1 MLSSGT
7 GGLTVSRRTQR
18 LNDLLREELGQLLLH
33 QVRDPRLSGVI
44 TVTSVE
50 VASDLSLARVFISA
64 LGGQEEKAEAMKGIT
79 SASGFLRRELAHR
92 LSLRRMPRLEFY
104 RDDSI
109 QEGVETLSLINRVR
123 GEAPSVAD

>member
-1 MLSSGT
+1 
-7 GGLTVSRRTQR
+7 VSRRTQR

-50 VASDLSLARVFISA
+50 VASDLSLARVFIST

-109 QEGVETLSLINRVR
+109 EEGVETLSLINRVR